1 MCKIFED
8 MQKEAVMKVALR
20 MLRTGTYPLEEI
32 VRISGLSLEE
42 VQSLQAGHNA

>member
-8 MQKEAVMKVALR
+8 MQKEVVMKVALR
-20 MLRTGTYPLEEI
+20 MLCTGTYPLEEI

-42 VQSLQAGHNA
+42 VQGLQAEREA